1 MRLWDLLFRR
11 DAAERPAEVRA
22 LSGAGDGRQLAPAAP
37 VVPFC
42 AFAAGMRPEA
52 TVEAPVR
59 VLLDINGAKSEF
71 FAPKQSHL
79 IFVDGHRKPFHH
91 TCTAADGTWVYAPVS
106 RGNVS

>member
-11 DAAERPAEVRA
+11 DAAERPAEVQP

-59 VLLDINGAKSEF
+59 VLLDINGAESEF
-71 FAPKQSHL
+71 FAPKRSHL
-79 IFVDGHRKPFHH
+79 IFVEGCKKPFHH
-91 TCTAADGTWVYAPVS
+91 VRTKPDGTWVYAPVV
-106 RGNVS
+106 R

>member
-42 AFAAGMRPEA
+42 AFVAGMRPEA

-59 VLLDINGAKSEF
+59 VLLDISGAESEF
-71 FAPKQSHL
+71 FAPKRSHL
-79 IFVDGHRKPFHH
+79 IFVDGHRRPFHH
-91 TCTAADGTWVYAPVS
+91 TRTAADGTWVYAPVT
-106 RGNVS
+106 RGRLS